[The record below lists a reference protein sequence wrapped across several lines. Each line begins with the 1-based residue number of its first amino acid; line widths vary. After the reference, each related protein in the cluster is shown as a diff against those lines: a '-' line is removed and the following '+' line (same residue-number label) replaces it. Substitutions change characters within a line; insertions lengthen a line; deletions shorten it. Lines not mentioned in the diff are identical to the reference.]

1 MAKTGVPQEM
11 EAKNLLGIE
20 AEETWV
26 SETINDKSALERRPR
41 YSSSSNG
48 VKQDKDGFGNSS
60 VRYEGIFLEAIRKD
74 RLTG

>member
-1 MAKTGVPQEM
+1 MAKTGVPQAI

-41 YSSSSNG
+41 YSSLSNG
-48 VKQDKDGFGNSS
+48 GKQDKDGFGNRS
-60 VRYEGIFLEAIRKD
+60 VRNEGMFLDAIRKD